1 MKISNDLENG
11 LVLNLHCQSKNND
24 LGVHAL
30 SKGGTFE
37 FVFRPIIGAL
47 HYHVDGHRCKHD
59 CSCKRGW
66 PLSLQS

>member
-11 LVLNLHCQSKNND
+11 LVLNLHCQSKNDD

-37 FVFRPIIGAL
+37 FVFLPNYWGSTPSRRWTSMQTRL
-47 HYHVDGHRCKHD
+47 
-59 CSCKRGW
+59 
-66 PLSLQS
+66 LM